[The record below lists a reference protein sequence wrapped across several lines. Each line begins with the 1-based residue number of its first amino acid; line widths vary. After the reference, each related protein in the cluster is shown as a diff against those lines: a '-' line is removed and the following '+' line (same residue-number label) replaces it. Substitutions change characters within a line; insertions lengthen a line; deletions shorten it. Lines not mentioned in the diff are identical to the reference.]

1 MAAMMDTDEDAE
13 LALLG
18 SEEDDEQTLRRFLD
32 ALPRDATKRDANVA
46 AFLGETCPPA
56 KLLLRAALWAVDG
69 PRCARDAL
77 RAVASTKS
85 GATPSSARRSL
96 DGSRRRQRA
105 SSRSSNGRNSKPSR
119 TLRFAASQGG
129 ARSSAPLSPT
139 RSTGC
144 GSRATIFSAVSRPLA
159 AGWLRI
165 NTKADKEAVP

>member
-32 ALPRDATKRDANVA
+32 SLPRDPTKRDAAVA
-46 AFLGETCPPA
+46 AFLAETCPPA

-85 GATPSSARRSL
+85 GAQRISKEHALLFRGFAHGAPAARRHL
-96 DGSRRRQRA
+96 AG
-105 SSRSSNGRNSKPSR
+105 
-119 TLRFAASQGG
+119 
-129 ARSSAPLSPT
+129 PLQVV
-139 RSTGC
+139 RLLC
-144 GSRATIFSAVSRPLA
+144 GSRTALA
-159 AGWLRI
+159 LHLNAHL
-165 NTKADKEAVP
+165 